1 MAEPLMIFT
10 LGYIMGGVTA
20 LVLLAFTLESRGGA
34 TERRRRRGHETT
46 RDV

>member
-1 MAEPLMIFT
+1 MAELLIIFT

-20 LVLLAFTLESRGGA
+20 LVLLAFTLASRDGS
-34 TERRRRRGHETT
+34 TKRRRRRGRETT